1 MLSKNIRNYN
11 KRKKFLAIGRL
22 TKQKNF
28 SFLIECFEII
38 ISKDNN
44 ITLTIAGE
52 GEEKNKLIEMINS
65 KNLEKNIKLVGF
77 KKNVQKLYKDHDCFV
92 LSSLWEDPGFVL
104 VEAAS
109 NLIPV
114 ISSNCESGPKKFL

>member
-1 MLSKNIRNYN
+1 
-11 KRKKFLAIGRL
+11 
-22 TKQKNF
+22 
-28 SFLIECFEII
+28 
-38 ISKDNN
+38 
-44 ITLTIAGE
+44 
-52 GEEKNKLIEMINS
+52 MINS

-114 ISSNCESGPKKFL
+114 ISSNCESGPKEISMNGKNFFYLKLIIKMIF